1 MDTKPFDERIR
12 SAAQTL
18 SKSHRRIAEY
28 VTAPDS
34 TPGLLTA
41 ATIADAVGVSEAT
54 VVRFAQALGYK
65 GYPDMQRSMQR
76 ALVRDVTTVRRFE
89 ATLKDL
95 GPAESVVERCLF
107 EDAQALSATAKTLDA
122 AQVTSAAEAML
133 KAGHIFVVGHLMAYP
148 AAHLLWIGCR
158 MIGLPATLVESSGA
172 DTALHLHEA
181 TEDDVLIS
189 VSMHRYNAGTVSVVE
204 MAQEIGMGR
213 VAITDDVLSPTAV
226 RSNLALVTAQSGET
240 FFQSTAP
247 VISVVD
253 ALLTVCSVMRPERS
267 QSSLARLEEN
277 WDRAGTFYH
286 SG

>member
-1 MDTKPFDERIR
+1 MDMRPFDERIR
-12 SAAQTL
+12 SSAQTM

-41 ATIADAVGVSEAT
+41 GTIAQAVGVSEAT

-65 GYPDMQRSMQR
+65 GYPEMQRSMQK
-76 ALVRDVTTVRRFE
+76 ALVQDVTTVRRFE
-89 ATLKDL
+89 ATLREL
-95 GPAESVVERCLF
+95 GPAESVVERCLS
-107 EDAQALSATAKTLDA
+107 EDAQALRATAKTLDT
-122 AQVTSAAEAML
+122 AQVASAAEAML
-133 KAGHIFVVGHLMAYP
+133 RGGQIFIVGHLMAYP

-158 MIGLPATLVESSGA
+158 MIGLPAVLVESSGA
-172 DTALHLHEA
+172 DSALHLHQAVEN
-181 TEDDVLIS
+181 DVLIS

-204 MAQEIGMGR
+204 MAQRMGMTR

-226 RSNLALVTAQSGET
+226 RSDFALVTAQSGAT

-253 ALLTVCSVMRPERS
+253 ALLTVCSILRPERS
-267 QSSLARLEEN
+267 QSSLAGLEEN
-277 WDRAGTFYH
+277 WDQTGTFYR
-286 SG
+286 SQ